1 MESKESLIIK
11 VKNICNITWEDE
23 SINKKIDSMI
33 EDAEIALNHKLG
45 ATIDYSVK
53 GMERRLFL
61 NI

>member
-33 EDAEIALNHKLG
+33 EDA
-45 ATIDYSVK
+45 
-53 GMERRLFL
+53 
-61 NI
+61 